1 MISKLIVKSVTMT
14 VSSPDKPHNPML
26 NGGAIMSCALINT
39 LQPRSGLA
47 DKYDFLFNSLH
58 KIGGYICM
66 RVLQSLMDVSLM

>member
-1 MISKLIVKSVTMT
+1 MIVKSVTMT

>member
-1 MISKLIVKSVTMT
+1 MLMM

-58 KIGGYICM
+58 KIGGCIRM
-66 RVLQSLMDVSLM
+66 RVVQSLMDVSLMFRLRVSRV

>member
-1 MISKLIVKSVTMT
+1 MISTLLVKSVTMT

-58 KIGGYICM
+58 KIGGCICM